1 MTTLVALPAPI
12 LCSIF
17 DATNSLTT
25 AVSLARCDKLLHKTW
40 TTHLSTLDLVAAFD
54 ADPRWCEIRYK
65 FFAVTIAR
73 TELEAGGS
81 KSSHHSRPGG
91 WGQHRIANPD
101 LKPYVDTDID
111 PLSAMKSAYRIAG
124 VIQRTVR
131 ELVSYLTASCPS
143 PRQKAVWD
151 RWLPHVLMKTL
162 HMLWLQKLVGRAP
175 LDPQYHLA
183 TKTMAEFLLAPKW
196 HTWGFPDMRG
206 VLGAGTIRNKAPAN
220 QLLETCVAV
229 CERVVRNKK
238 ALGEDLEEDEED
250 SEAEEDE
257 FYDDSE
263 YDDISE
269 FDEDELDE
277 DDAGNWSDE

>member
-73 TELEAGGS
+73 TELEAGG
-81 KSSHHSRPGG
+81 
-91 WGQHRIANPD
+91 N
-101 LKPYVDTDID
+101 TDID